1 MKKKLEANDLSRIE
15 TPRSKTDHGESTKS
29 QIIHWA
35 SFYDVVFGWL
45 LRRTHDEVVR
55 LATSSPGERV
65 LDVGCGTGSLA
76 IALKASV
83 GQTGLVHGIDAS
95 PEMIEVS
102 RRNASRASADVNFT
116 VGLGEAIPF
125 PNETFDL
132 VVSQL
137 AIHHLPDDLKQSA
150 IKEMHRVLK
159 PNGRCMIVDFE
170 PPKSITGRFATRM
183 FLRPMIKINVKNYL
197 PLMEEAGF
205 TNIETGETRHRLLSF
220 IRGQVAGC

>member
-1 MKKKLEANDLSRIE
+1 MKNHFHSR
-15 TPRSKTDHGESTKS
+15 KHHGDATKGNV
-29 QIIHWA
+29 IHWA
-35 SFYDVVFGWL
+35 SFYDVVFGWI
-45 LRRTHDEVVR
+45 LRRTHDEVIR
-55 LATSSPGERV
+55 LAASSPEERV

-95 PEMIEVS
+95 AEMIKVAN
-102 RRNASRASADVNFT
+102 RNALRASVDVNFM

-137 AIHHLPDDLKQSA
+137 AIHHLPDDLKLSA

-170 PPKSITGRFATRM
+170 PPKSIAGRFATRI
-183 FLRPMIKINVKNYL
+183 FLSPMMEINVKNYR

-205 TNIETGETRHRLLSF
+205 NDIETGNTRHRLLSF